1 MNKEVEKKLIDSAK
15 KLGKLRDKK
24 EQLES
29 ELKDINKMKAELEEH
44 ILPRMMEDFEITKMT
59 IKDVGTLYIQGSVRA
74 YINVGDIEEAHQW
87 FRVNGHGALI
97 KEGIHWATLKSWVKE
112 QIEEGKKVPDI
123 CHPKPY
129 TIARIRRT

>member
-1 MNKEVEKKLIDSAK
+1 MNDAEKKLLASAQ
-15 KLGKLRDKK
+15 KLSDLKDKK
-24 EQLES
+24 EELEK
-29 ELKDINKMKAELEEH
+29 ELTEVNKAKAKLEEH
-44 ILPRMMEDFEITKMT
+44 TIPRMMEDFEIEK
-59 IKDVGTLYIQGSVRA
+59 IKFKDIGTLYTQGSVRA
-74 YINVGDIEEAHQW
+74 YINVGDVEEAHQW
-87 FRVNGHGALI
+87 FRDNGHGALI